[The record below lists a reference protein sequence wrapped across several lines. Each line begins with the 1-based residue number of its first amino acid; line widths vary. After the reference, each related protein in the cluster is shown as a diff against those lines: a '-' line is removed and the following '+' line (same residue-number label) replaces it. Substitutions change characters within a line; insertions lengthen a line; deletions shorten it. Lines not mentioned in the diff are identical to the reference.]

1 MQKIQILLKHQDKEL
16 RQIAKKVLNNERI
29 NEKEGLYLYEKAD
42 LSSLG
47 VLANYIREKLHGN
60 KTFFN
65 RNFHIEPTNICIH
78 NCKFCSYSRKAG
90 EEGSW
95 EYSIEQVVDI
105 AKKFENKQITE
116 THIVGGVHPDRDLHF
131 YGKMMQE
138 IKQILPKVHIKAFTA
153 VELDFMIN
161 KANLSLKDGL
171 LKLKE
176 YGLNSIPGGGA
187 EIFSPE
193 IRTQICG
200 EKSNANLW
208 LKIHEEAHNAGI
220 PSNATMLYGHIE
232 KYSHRIE
239 HLSKLRELQ
248 DKAPENSGFNAFI
261 PLKYKK
267 KNNSMEEIGEV
278 SIIEDLRNYAVSRIF
293 LDNIPHIK
301 AYWVMIGKQTTQ
313 LSLAYGVDDVDGT
326 IDDTTKIYS
335 MADENP
341 QKQNNQMTTND
352 LVELIKQSN
361 RTPIERDTLYN
372 TLKEY

>member
-1 MQKIQILLKHQDKEL
+1 MQRIQTLLKHQSKEIQ
-16 RQIAKKVLNNERI
+16 QIAEKQFNNERI
-29 NEKEGLYLYEKAD
+29 NEKEGLFLYEKAD

-78 NCKFCSYSRKAG
+78 NCRFCSYSRKSG
-90 EEGSW
+90 EDGSW
-95 EYSIEQVVDI
+95 EYSIDEVIDI
-105 AKKFENKQITE
+105 AKKFKEKKVTE
-116 THIVGGVHPDRDLHF
+116 AHIVGGVHPDRDLHF
-131 YGKMMQE
+131 YGRMLQE
-138 IKQILPKVHIKAFTA
+138 VKKILPDVHIKAFTA

-161 KANLSLKDGL
+161 KANFSLREGL

-176 YGLNSIPGGGA
+176 YGLDSIPGGGA

-200 EKSNANLW
+200 EKSDANLW
-208 LKIHEEAHNAGI
+208 LKIHKEAHKAGI

-248 DKAPENSGFNAFI
+248 DQAPENSGFNAFI

-278 SIIEDLRNYAVSRIF
+278 SIIEDLKNYAVSRIF

-341 QKQNNQMTTND
+341 QKQNNQMTTPE
-352 LVELIKQSN
+352 LVELIKQAN
-361 RTPIERDTLYN
+361 RIPIERDTLYN